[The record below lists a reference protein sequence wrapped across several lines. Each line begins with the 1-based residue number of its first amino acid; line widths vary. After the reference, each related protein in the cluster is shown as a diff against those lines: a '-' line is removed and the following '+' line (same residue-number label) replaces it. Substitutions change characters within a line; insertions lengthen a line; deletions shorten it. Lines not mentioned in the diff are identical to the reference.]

1 MILHLA
7 NYKIKY
13 FHFMWMVA
21 SLCVTSCSST
31 QSIGGKTERVLISH
45 IESNIIPISKSGIDS
60 GVTQSIVSRMAQLE
74 VRGLSI
80 AVFDQ
85 GIIIGARG
93 YELSD
98 KNLSIKVD
106 TATIF
111 QAASMSK
118 PVTSVGIFTLIEKKL
133 LSLDED
139 INLKLHTWKL
149 PNNDFTVKEKVTV
162 RRILNHTAGLS
173 VSGFNGYNPNDAVP
187 TLPQILNGTPPANS
201 KPVRVIVQPGTRE
214 DYSGGGYTI
223 LQLLL
228 EDVTDESFPK
238 YMNENVLQ
246 HIGLAQSIFSLN
258 LPDNMAIHASKAYQQ
273 NGELVDGGYHI
284 YPEQAA
290 AGLWITP
297 SDYARFM
304 LNIGNSYRGNLTAGI
319 LEQSSVQNIFTTAP
333 NAGGLGFGVD
343 GEGEAFRFRHSG
355 GNAGFVCYAISFAKI
370 GRGVV
375 VMSNSHNGYQLI
387 HEVVRAIARE
397 YKWPPMWPGE

>member
-93 YELSD
+93 YGLSD

-173 VSGFNGYNPNDAVP
+173 VSGFNGYMRIP
-187 TLPQILNGTPPANS
+187 
-201 KPVRVIVQPGTRE
+201 
-214 DYSGGGYTI
+214 
-223 LQLLL
+223 
-228 EDVTDESFPK
+228 
-238 YMNENVLQ
+238 
-246 HIGLAQSIFSLN
+246 
-258 LPDNMAIHASKAYQQ
+258 IH
-273 NGELVDGGYHI
+273 VDH
-284 YPEQAA
+284 
-290 AGLWITP
+290 
-297 SDYARFM
+297 
-304 LNIGNSYRGNLTAGI
+304 
-319 LEQSSVQNIFTTAP
+319 
-333 NAGGLGFGVD
+333 
-343 GEGEAFRFRHSG
+343 HS
-355 GNAGFVCYAISFAKI
+355 
-370 GRGVV
+370 
-375 VMSNSHNGYQLI
+375 
-387 HEVVRAIARE
+387 
-397 YKWPPMWPGE
+397 